1 MGPWQKNDL
10 GCFPYFQQP
19 NSPCRE
25 KHRIL
30 FKNQLGS
37 IWFAASPWPG
47 RHESLQPCSRAARK
61 WRENEEMRR
70 KWRENEEM
78 ERDWLSTFPHS
89 LSISSLFLHFLPLF
103 PFPTSKC
110 ITFCCK
116 MLNTALLSR
125 MSQKSQHTRYE
136 EIILGR
142 NRCNEA
148 PQVVPAWFLG
158 FFLYKEVCLSWR
170 LKRMIWD
177 SIPCRGRSDTGLRP
191 IIGHARVFSYKWE
204 HPDTN
209 FISLSM
215 KTFR

>member
-1 MGPWQKNDL
+1 MQKVVPSKAPFHRL
-10 GCFPYFQQP
+10 GKKLFFSHCCMVVIRFHFLLAGG
-19 NSPCRE
+19 NSWCLCSHVRNTATWGLTKE
-25 KHRIL
+25 L
-30 FKNQLGS
+30 SVFLTGL
-37 IWFAASPWPG
+37 
-47 RHESLQPCSRAARK
+47 HESLQPCSRAARK

-142 NRCNEA
+142 TCCEEA
-148 PQVVPAWFLG
+148 PQFVSAWRWVLH
-158 FFLYKEVCLSWR
+158 CPCH
-170 LKRMIWD
+170 
-177 SIPCRGRSDTGLRP
+177 IPRP
-191 IIGHARVFSYKWE
+191 
-204 HPDTN
+204 
-209 FISLSM
+209 
-215 KTFR
+215 

>member
-1 MGPWQKNDL
+1 MLCVISG
-10 GCFPYFQQP
+10 QQ
-19 NSPCRE
+19 
-25 KHRIL
+25 
-30 FKNQLGS
+30 
-37 IWFAASPWPG
+37 
-47 RHESLQPCSRAARK
+47 ESLQPCSRAARK

-142 NRCNEA
+142 TCCEEA
-148 PQVVPAWFLG
+148 PQFVPAWCFLVLLRAQSILAYFCVFNCILVYSLNVSDG
-158 FFLYKEVCLSWR
+158 GSRAGCGGCQYWMLLMLSRTTPCIMEPHRWR
-170 LKRMIWD
+170 
-177 SIPCRGRSDTGLRP
+177 
-191 IIGHARVFSYKWE
+191 
-204 HPDTN
+204 
-209 FISLSM
+209 
-215 KTFR
+215 

>member
-1 MGPWQKNDL
+1 MITIPIPSHPSIQPTYSIEECEVLGKLGP
-10 GCFPYFQQP
+10 
-19 NSPCRE
+19 SPG
-25 KHRIL
+25 L
-30 FKNQLGS
+30 
-37 IWFAASPWPG
+37 
-47 RHESLQPCSRAARK
+47 HESLQPCSRAARK

-142 NRCNEA
+142 TCCEEA
-148 PQVVPAWFLG
+148 PQFVPAWVVITLI
-158 FFLYKEVCLSWR
+158 S
-170 LKRMIWD
+170 
-177 SIPCRGRSDTGLRP
+177 GL
-191 IIGHARVFSYKWE
+191 AQCRVFNMGLL
-204 HPDTN
+204 PTPAARGN
-209 FISLSM
+209 FRWILNYLKVVGGHSNIHFQFSEWPFSGQALRHVS
-215 KTFR
+215 FRITR